1 LTNKKILVISNIIV
15 IVLFLIAFIG
25 SNAVILGFVP
35 VSIWLITMWYIYKRD
50 EPEHLNILPRQGVN
64 RGVDDVVKVVQI
76 NQPKRPNK
84 K

>member
-1 LTNKKILVISNIIV
+1 LTNKKLLIISNIIV
-15 IVLFLIAFIG
+15 VILFVIAFIG

-35 VSIWLITMWYIYKRD
+35 VSIWLITMWYIYKHN
-50 EPEHLNILPRQGVN
+50 EPKSLNNLPHQDFN
-64 RGVDDVVKVVQI
+64 RGVNDVVKVVQI